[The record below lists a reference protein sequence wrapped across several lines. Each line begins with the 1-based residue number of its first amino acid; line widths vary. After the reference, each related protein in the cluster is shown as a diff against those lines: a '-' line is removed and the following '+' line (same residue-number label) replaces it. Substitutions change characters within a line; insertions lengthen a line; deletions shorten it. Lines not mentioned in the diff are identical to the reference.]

1 MPPRVKPII
10 FGWPGGTLF
19 RYQKAIAKAE
29 STETTQDICRVIE
42 DLLKAGIS
50 KIHLLC
56 HSMGARVILQS
67 CPQFSKYFYSK
78 RMTSYNQ
85 DSVSSQK
92 AILSSVT
99 FMNPEASLSRFKTES
114 YEIIKQF
121 TDLITIYA
129 NQKDIALLAS
139 EYVFTRES
147 MMGRRINEYVNEG
160 YDGEAAVL
168 DVDIIDTTEMD
179 ANVHAGTKIIT

>member
-19 RYQKAIAKAE
+19 RYQKAI
-29 STETTQDICRVIE
+29 TQAQSQQVSEDICQVIE
-42 DLLKAGIS
+42 DLFKSGIS

-56 HSMGARVILQS
+56 HSMGARIILEAS
-67 CPQFSKYFYSK
+67 PNFHKYFYSK
-78 RMTSYNQ
+78 RMTSYNHDTQ
-85 DSVSSQK
+85 IQQK

-99 FMNPEASLSRFKTES
+99 FMNPEASLSKFKTET
-114 YEIIKQF
+114 YEHLKNY
-121 TDLITIYA
+121 TELITIYA

-147 MMGRRINEYVNEG
+147 MMGRRINEYISIDHNG
-160 YDGEAAVL
+160 DPIVL
-168 DVDIIDTTEMD
+168 DLDVIDTTEMD
-179 ANVHAGTKIIT
+179 ANVHAGSHY